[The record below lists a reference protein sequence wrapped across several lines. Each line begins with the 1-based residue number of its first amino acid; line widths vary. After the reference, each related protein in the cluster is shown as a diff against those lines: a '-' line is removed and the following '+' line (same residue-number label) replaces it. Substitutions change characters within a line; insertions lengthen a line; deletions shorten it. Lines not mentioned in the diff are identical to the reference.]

1 MSYLETISRMT
12 ITFYRIP
19 LPLKNKGY
27 KFGNAIL
34 NESPESSPPPPPAP
48 SQPPS
53 QPAPQSAIP
62 GLSNSMLGLMQGGGA
77 AVNSPDL
84 NVSYTDTGSSQ
95 YNRSGSVGSDLYG
108 TSPAYSSAYLAS
120 RYGSTTTD
128 HSPNVPRY
136 ASAYLNYATLQ
147 PQHMM
152 MTSGSAS
159 ASPHGQAPIATTQS
173 TNVDHTSYYAPAHT
187 TTRYTDY
194 LRQHQAPAAAY
205 GVSEATSP
213 RWRRR
218 SYDYDTNTMLGNV
231 GGDYRRSMHGG
242 GGLSATMVGSAR
254 SRSRTRGGNF
264 ASVGE
269 YDTMASPYLR
279 YTSPSTATLND
290 ANSYNISSVAVSSSA
305 GVNPATNQTRPM
317 SGYIYGHSYGYHG
330 GHVGSSI
337 GNDGNGIGSGI
348 GIASGAS
355 IVPHPPPG
363 YNAKD
368 REVSARIRRYQQPE
382 S

>member
-1 MSYLETISRMT
+1 MKPVNLICFIE
-12 ITFYRIP
+12 FCRIP

-27 KFGNAIL
+27 KFGNTIL

-48 SQPPS
+48 SQPPL
-53 QPAPQSAIP
+53 QSASQSGVP
-62 GLSNSMLGLMQGGGA
+62 GSGNLSNSMIGLVQGGGGG
-77 AVNSPDL
+77 VGGNNTDL
-84 NVSYTDTGSSQ
+84 NVAYTDGTSQ

-120 RYGSTTTD
+120 RYGTTTTD
-128 HSPNVPRY
+128 HSSAVPRY
-136 ASAYLNYATLQ
+136 ASAYLNYGTLQ

-152 MTSGSAS
+152 LAS
-159 ASPHGQAPIATTQS
+159 ATSAPPHSQAPPVTQS
-173 TNVDHTSYYAPAHT
+173 TNLDHSSYYPQSHN
-187 TTRYTDY
+187 TRYTDY
-194 LRQHQAPAAAY
+194 LRQHQAPPAVY

-213 RWRRR
+213 RWRRQ

-242 GGLSATMVGSAR
+242 LSATMVGSAR
-254 SRSRTRGGNF
+254 SRSRSRGGNF
-264 ASVGE
+264 ASVSE
-269 YDTMASPYLR
+269 FDSVASPYLR
-279 YTSPSTATLND
+279 YTSPATATMND
-290 ANSYNISSVAVSSSA
+290 ANSYNMSSAVSSATGLSSA
-305 GVNPATNQTRPM
+305 SNPTRPM

-330 GHVGSSI
+330 HVGSGI
-337 GNDGNGIGSGI
+337 GSDGSGIGSGM

-363 YNAKD
+363 YNAKG

>member
-1 MSYLETISRMT
+1 MMGLVQQNVPQGVGGIV
-12 ITFYRIP
+12 
-19 LPLKNKGY
+19 
-27 KFGNAIL
+27 GN
-34 NESPESSPPPPPAP
+34 P
-48 SQPPS
+48 S
-53 QPAPQSAIP
+53 
-62 GLSNSMLGLMQGGGA
+62 
-77 AVNSPDL
+77 DL
-84 NVSYTDTGSSQ
+84 NLPYSDVTSSQ

-120 RYGSTTTD
+120 RYGNTAGEHGS
-128 HSPNVPRY
+128 SSAVPRY
-136 ASAYLNYATLQ
+136 SSAYLNYATLQ

-152 MTSGSAS
+152 LAS
-159 ASPHGQAPIATTQS
+159 ATSTGASSLGQSQPITTTQS
-173 TNVDHTSYYAPAHT
+173 SNMDHGGYYNPVH

-194 LRQHQAPAAAY
+194 LRQHQPPPPSAAY

-218 SYDYDTNTMLGNV
+218 SYDYDTNTMLGNI
-231 GGDYRRSMHGG
+231 GGDYRRSTHGQ
-242 GGLSATMVGSAR
+242 GLSGSMAGTAR
-254 SRSRTRGGNF
+254 SRSRSRVGNF

-269 YDTMASPYLR
+269 FDSLASPYLR
-279 YTSPSTATLND
+279 YTSPAAAATASVNESN
-290 ANSYNISSVAVSSSA
+290 AYNITSSVPSA
-305 GVNPATNQTRPM
+305 AGLTSTVNQTRPM

-330 GHVGSSI
+330 HVGGGGASGL
-337 GNDGNGIGSGI
+337 GNVDGSGIGSGL

>member
-1 MSYLETISRMT
+1 MIGLVHTGVGGVS
-12 ITFYRIP
+12 
-19 LPLKNKGY
+19 
-27 KFGNAIL
+27 GN
-34 NESPESSPPPPPAP
+34 
-48 SQPPS
+48 
-53 QPAPQSAIP
+53 
-62 GLSNSMLGLMQGGGA
+62 GT
-77 AVNSPDL
+77 DL
-84 NVSYTDTGSSQ
+84 NVTYTDGTSQ

-120 RYGSTTTD
+120 RYGGTSND
-128 HSPNVPRY
+128 HTSAVPRY

-147 PQHMM
+147 PQHMLM
-152 MTSGSAS
+152 AS
-159 ASPHGQAPIATTQS
+159 AASAASHGQNPISTTQS
-173 TNVDHTSYYAPAHT
+173 TSMDQASYYAPSHN
-187 TTRYTDY
+187 TRYTDY
-194 LRQHQAPAAAY
+194 LRQHQAPAAAAY

-242 GGLSATMVGSAR
+242 IAASVVGSGR
-254 SRSRTRGGNF
+254 SRSRSRGGNF
-264 ASVGE
+264 TSAGDFDS
-269 YDTMASPYLR
+269 MNSPYLR
-279 YTSPSTATLND
+279 YNSPGTGTTLNE
-290 ANSYNISSVAVSSSA
+290 ANTYNLSSA
-305 GVNPATNQTRPM
+305 ATGLSSAVNATRPM

-330 GHVGSSI
+330 HVGSSI
-337 GNDGNGIGSGI
+337 GSDGTGIGSGM

>member
-1 MSYLETISRMT
+1 M
-12 ITFYRIP
+12 
-19 LPLKNKGY
+19 
-27 KFGNAIL
+27 

-48 SQPPS
+48 SQPPP
-53 QPAPQSAIP
+53 QPAPQSVVP
-62 GLSNSMLGLMQGGGA
+62 PVGGSLTNSMIGLVQSGGGGVA
-77 AVNSPDL
+77 GNNVTDL
-84 NVSYTDTGSSQ
+84 NVSYTDGNSQ

-120 RYGSTTTD
+120 RYGNTTSD
-128 HSPNVPRY
+128 HTSAVPRY

-152 MTSGSAS
+152 MAS
-159 ASPHGQAPIATTQS
+159 ATSTTPHGQTPIATTQS
-173 TNVDHTSYYAPAHT
+173 TNLDHTAYYAPTHN
-187 TTRYTDY
+187 TRYTDY

-218 SYDYDTNTMLGNV
+218 SYDYDTNAMLGNV

-242 GGLSATMVGSAR
+242 LATSMVGSAR
-254 SRSRTRGGNF
+254 SRSRSRGSNF

-269 YDTMASPYLR
+269 FDSMASPYLR
-279 YTSPSTATLND
+279 YTSPATATLNE
-290 ANSYNISSVAVSSSA
+290 ANSYNISSAVSSAPGLSSA
-305 GVNPATNQTRPM
+305 SNPTRPM

-330 GHVGSSI
+330 HVGSGI
-337 GNDGNGIGSGI
+337 GSDGTGIGSGM